1 MNIKK
6 TGYVILGFVGL
17 GLGIVG
23 AIIPLIPSVPF
34 LLLAAYGFAKSS
46 KRLHTWF
53 IGTKIYKDNL
63 ENYVKNKG
71 MTKNEK
77 IRIITAVTITMG
89 IGFFMMADIP
99 VGRICLVIVWIVH
112 FVYLGFI
119 VKNI

>member
-119 VKNI
+119 VKTI